1 MKTLENTVKILT
13 DVYHHVFVEP
23 SLVVGIPHPRDCAQ
37 GTDDDSNVGDRPNNK
52 DRVVVDRMLSED
64 VHDLEDKPAS
74 TG

>member
-13 DVYHHVFVEP
+13 DVYHHVIIEL
-23 SLVVGIPHPRDCAQ
+23 SLVVGIPHTRDCAQ
-37 GTDDDSNVGDRPNNK
+37 GTDDDGNVGGRPNNK
-52 DRVVVDRMLSED
+52 DRNVVDGMISED